1 MTSIVSPG
9 MSGSVRGCAEG
20 IVGPWEVHVD
30 ALMTK
35 LYTSIHQM
43 YLMCSGSVFLPRS
56 VMREDPVL
64 RAGLAMPARLGED
77 PRMEGPNLDEAL
89 D

>member
-35 LYTSIHQM
+35 LYTSIQANSADVSNVSTATRVTTAFKR
-43 YLMCSGSVFLPRS
+43 YISDTSDKSVS
-56 VMREDPVL
+56 DTS
-64 RAGLAMPARLGED
+64 AIH
-77 PRMEGPNLDEAL
+77 
-89 D
+89 